1 MRRRCSSSAVDLQRE
16 PAKNVPTWWTC
27 RGGGGAESLRQ
38 LAPLARGIPLLAAR
52 WGSMPPAVSSG
63 LYHAVMP
70 TLLSLDDHLGAIV
83 RSGAALG
90 EAAAAAGLEAK
101 VPTCPGWN
109 ITKLV
114 LHQGMVHR
122 WAAANLRGERDY
134 DTTASQAEG
143 KAAASLLDWYSKG
156 LAALVDTARTTAA
169 DAKAMVFLADAP
181 PPRRFWA
188 RRQAH
193 ETTIHSVD
201 AVAARCGRWPT
212 AADVAIDPMLA
223 ADGIDELLMGFITR
237 GKGRLHT
244 AEPYNLLVRTG
255 DTGHAW
261 TLRIS
266 DGPILTTPGAIERP
280 EVVFSGT
287 AVQLYLSLWNRAD
300 ELTTNGRSDLIDQ
313 WRKQIRIRWS

>member
-1 MRRRCSSSAVDLQRE
+1 MA
-16 PAKNVPTWWTC
+16 
-27 RGGGGAESLRQ
+27 
-38 LAPLARGIPLLAAR
+38 
-52 WGSMPPAVSSG
+52 
-63 LYHAVMP
+63 
-70 TLLSLDDHLGAIV
+70 TLLSLDDHLAALV

-90 EAAAAAGLEAK
+90 EAAAAAGLDAP
-101 VPTCPGWN
+101 VPTCPAWDV
-109 ITKLV
+109 TKLV

-122 WAAANLRGERDY
+122 WAAANLRGERGH
-134 DTTASQAEG
+134 DTAASQAEG
-143 KAAASLLDWYSKG
+143 RAAARLLDWYAQG
-156 LAALVDTARTTAA
+156 LAALVDTVRSTAE
-169 DAKAMVFLADAP
+169 DAKAMVFLRDAP

-201 AVAARCGRWPT
+201 AVAAVHGRWPT
-212 AADVAIDPMLA
+212 ASEVEVDPVLA

-237 GKGRLHT
+237 GKGRLH
-244 AEPYNLLVRTG
+244 APEPYTLLVRTS

-266 DGPILTTPGAIERP
+266 DGPIVTTPGATGRP
-280 EVVFSGT
+280 EAVFSGT

-300 ELTTNGRSDLIDQ
+300 EIASDGPPDLIDQ

>member
-1 MRRRCSSSAVDLQRE
+1 
-16 PAKNVPTWWTC
+16 
-27 RGGGGAESLRQ
+27 
-38 LAPLARGIPLLAAR
+38 
-52 WGSMPPAVSSG
+52 
-63 LYHAVMP
+63 MP
-70 TLLSLDDHLGAIV
+70 TLLSPDDHLAALV

-101 VPTCPGWN
+101 VPTCPAWN
-109 ITKLV
+109 VTKLV

-122 WAAANLRGERDY
+122 WAAANLRGERNHDSA
-134 DTTASQAEG
+134 ASRAEG
-143 KAAASLLDWYSKG
+143 KAAASLLDWYTHG
-156 LAALVDTARTTAA
+156 LAALVDTVRATPE
-169 DAKAMVFLADAP
+169 DAKAPVFLRDAP

-201 AVAARCGRWPT
+201 AIAARLGRWPT
-212 AADVAIDPMLA
+212 AADLAIDPVLA

-237 GKGRLHT
+237 GKRRLHA
-244 AEPYNLLVRTG
+244 AEPYRLLVRTD

-261 TLRIS
+261 TLRLS
-266 DGPILTTPGAIERP
+266 DGPILATPGAIERP

-287 AVQLYLSLWNRAD
+287 AVQLYVSLWNRAD
-300 ELTTNGRSDLIDQ
+300 AITINGRSDLLGQ

>member
-1 MRRRCSSSAVDLQRE
+1 
-16 PAKNVPTWWTC
+16 
-27 RGGGGAESLRQ
+27 
-38 LAPLARGIPLLAAR
+38 
-52 WGSMPPAVSSG
+52 
-63 LYHAVMP
+63 MP
-70 TLLSLDDHLGAIV
+70 TLLSLDDHLEALV

-101 VPTCPGWN
+101 VPTCPTWDV
-109 ITKLV
+109 TDLLV
-114 LHQGMVHR
+114 HQGMVHR
-122 WAAANLRGERDY
+122 WAAANLRGERDH

-143 KAAASLLDWYSKG
+143 KAAPRLLDWYTQG
-156 LAALVDTARTTAA
+156 LAALVDTVRATAE
-169 DAKAMVFLADAP
+169 DAEAMVFLRDAP

-212 AADVAIDPMLA
+212 AADVAIDPVLA

-237 GKGRLHT
+237 GKGQLH
-244 AEPYNLLVRTG
+244 APEPYRLLVRTE

-287 AVQLYLSLWNRAD
+287 AVQLYLSLWNRAE
-300 ELTTNGRSDLIDQ
+300 ELTVTGRSDLIDQ
-313 WRKQIRIRWS
+313 WRTQIRIRWS